1 MKILKSMFEK
11 LFAKLKSG
19 SKTKA
24 ADDVNAAKES
34 EQKKEQ
40 TGQQ

>member
-1 MKILKSMFEK
+1 MFK
-11 LFAKLKSG
+11 NIIAKLKFGS
-19 SKTKA
+19 SKTKV

-40 TGQQ
+40 TGQ